1 MNIATPHPASEIA
14 SPSTASSA
22 VVPIAKQQYV
32 KSLPFTGRMGFR
44 KALNE
49 RVDAYM
55 QAQRLKARDLPAMYA
70 KSVVILLW
78 WAASYALWMYSGVAG
93 WHWATSIAFAVSF
106 GLAAAGIGF
115 NIMHDANHNGYSDNP
130 LVNRILGYSA
140 EVVGLSAF
148 IWRQQHNVWHHT
160 YTNIAGLDEGLETDG
175 WLRSSPKDVWVPKH
189 RFQHLYA
196 PVVYAMA
203 GVGLI
208 ILRNFAVY
216 FTGKSSEH
224 FVYPKMSRHDKITF
238 WIGRAFNILLY
249 FVLPALVF
257 PWYMVMAGFVAFTFT
272 AGSVMAHILMLAHIA
287 TDVEFVE
294 PVGDPLHIDN
304 EWAIHQVI
312 TSMNFSPKNALMNW
326 YVGGLNFQIEHHLFP
341 QMCHVVYPKIAHIVE
356 ETCREFG
363 VRYVSKPNFFRA
375 VQEHYVTLKE
385 FGRQPAAA

>member
-1 MNIATPHPASEIA
+1 
-14 SPSTASSA
+14 
-22 VVPIAKQQYV
+22 
-32 KSLPFTGRMGFR
+32 
-44 KALNE
+44 
-49 RVDAYM
+49 
-55 QAQRLKARDLPAMYA
+55 
-70 KSVVILLW
+70 
-78 WAASYALWMYSGVAG
+78 
-93 WHWATSIAFAVSF
+93 
-106 GLAAAGIGF
+106 
-115 NIMHDANHNGYSDNP
+115 
-130 LVNRILGYSA
+130 
-140 EVVGLSAF
+140 
-148 IWRQQHNVWHHT
+148 
-160 YTNIAGLDEGLETDG
+160 
-175 WLRSSPKDVWVPKH
+175 
-189 RFQHLYA
+189 
-196 PVVYAMA
+196 
-203 GVGLI
+203 
-208 ILRNFAVY
+208 
-216 FTGKSSEH
+216 
-224 FVYPKMSRHDKITF
+224 MSRHDKITF

-257 PWYMVMAGFVAFTFT
+257 PWYMVLAGFVAFTFT